1 MDTTNLVLHA
11 KNGDQQAITE
21 LYYLSY
27 KPAYAVAFKMT
38 GNEDD
43 AFDILQDAYI
53 KAFSSLDQLTDPSG
67 FIPWFNKIT
76 ANKCRDFLRGKKNV
90 VLFSDMTYDSDE
102 DSVELEFK
110 DESMSFQPEERADYS
125 DTKRLVGK
133 MLDNLPAE
141 QKMVLLMY
149 YVQDMSIKEIAEA
162 LGISESTVKSRMNY
176 GKKKMRAQAE
186 DMEKRGYKLRVSSVT
201 VIPFLIWM
209 LREFAVNAAVQP
221 MSAAIGTAAGISAG
235 AAAGTAAGTTA
246 GTAAGTTAGAAV
258 SAKAVALITAG
269 AVAATAGAVG
279 FFGFALPAMR
289 GDNADKGSEVTP
301 YSCTYDRG
309 DPPDWQKRNDGKIY
323 FYADPAL
330 WNNVEEIDI
339 CLYDN
344 RYFDDNSSDLIGQIP
359 LPMGGGMTDEGNNIW
374 SYDFSA
380 NNFTLDDNET
390 YIITFSAYWGLDFS
404 TSFGKDYRTFDL
416 IIGKDCFGDMVYLTG
431 EKLEDEYFPYIAEWI
446 NADPAVYATPVRVTS
461 EGNVNGELLP
471 KGETFY
477 SLFCT
482 FVDRY
487 SMGIDDSIPLNGKT
501 QKQTVDDLAKTLG
514 LTEEERDRALK
525 ETGFTEKN
533 GSWERSS
540 AP

>member
-1 MDTTNLVLHA
+1 MKIKNLIVGCGLSGIILAERLANISKEEVLIIDKKNHIAGTCFDYKKDKITIQKYGPHIFHTNS
-11 KNGDQQAITE
+11 KIIWD
-21 LYYLSY
+21 YLSTFTDWNPFFL
-27 KPAYAVAFKMT
+27 KPLVVIDGEKYNLPFNLNSIDKIFPEIFAKKIT
-38 GNEDD
+38 
-43 AFDILQDAYI
+43 
-53 KAFSSLDQLTDPSG
+53 SSLIGEFGYSK
-67 FIPWFNKIT
+67 KI
-76 ANKCRDFLRGKKNV
+76 NVFDLKNSLNNDIKFLGDFVFEKIFKHYSEKQWSKNI
-90 VLFSDMTYDSDE
+90 D
-102 DSVELEFK
+102 
-110 DESMSFQPEERADYS
+110 
-125 DTKRLVGK
+125 
-133 MLDNLPAE
+133 
-141 QKMVLLMY
+141 
-149 YVQDMSIKEIAEA
+149 
-162 LGISESTVKSRMNY
+162 
-176 GKKKMRAQAE
+176 
-186 DMEKRGYKLRVSSVT
+186 
-201 VIPFLIWM
+201 
-209 LREFAVNAAVQP
+209 
-221 MSAAIGTAAGISAG
+221 
-235 AAAGTAAGTTA
+235 
-246 GTAAGTTAGAAV
+246 
-258 SAKAVALITAG
+258 
-269 AVAATAGAVG
+269 
-279 FFGFALPAMR
+279 
-289 GDNADKGSEVTP
+289 
-301 YSCTYDRG
+301 
-309 DPPDWQKRNDGKIY
+309 
-323 FYADPAL
+323 
-330 WNNVEEIDI
+330 EIDPEI
-339 CLYDN
+339 LKKIKISINKDN